1 MSALEASTSFM
12 GSALGG
18 GVRSLTHAPDSR
30 RWHLPVPFF
39 QDDLLGISLG
49 YKAKARRL
57 KEYMDTV

>member
-1 MSALEASTSFM
+1 MSVLEASMAFM

-18 GVRSLTHAPDSR
+18 GVCSLTPAPDSR
-30 RWHLPVPFF
+30 PFF